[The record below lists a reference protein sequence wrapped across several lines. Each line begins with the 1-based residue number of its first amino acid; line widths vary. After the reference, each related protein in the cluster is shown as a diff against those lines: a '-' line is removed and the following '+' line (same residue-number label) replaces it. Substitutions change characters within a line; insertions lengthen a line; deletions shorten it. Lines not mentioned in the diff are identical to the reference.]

1 MRDKLN
7 FIKGDVMKTA
17 ILSLVTVTMLFL
29 TGCSQKAPMVSAE
42 EGKAR
47 QHAKTEIANVN
58 DKDFIDEQALHDA
71 VRAKDMDQVTLLISK
86 GSDINFKDYYGYN
99 PLHLAVRL
107 NQFEI
112 SEYLI
117 AHGAD
122 INNLDNY
129 QDTPLLDSTRD
140 NYTNLSKLLICN
152 GAERRVADRYDMTPL
167 HYSAKNKN
175 KLISEMLLA
184 KDLIPYCKKD
194 AGDMGDDMADNAMN
208 NEADM
213 TGEGLDSPVVNELP
227 LAQTPEFKG
236 LYQALMEE
244 FKDDFEP
251 WNAELTK
258 DDLMFRFNDPVTLFE
273 RGSDDLKPGFANI
286 LNDFFPRYLKVL
298 SQYQENIQEVRVEGH
313 TSSEWSGAKTE
324 ADRYRLNKNLSVKR
338 ANAVR
343 DFSVG
348 SVQFDKGSTELKP
361 DVAKTVSDTGVD
373 GVWVEDTFQP
383 YGMSYDNLILNPDGT
398 ENKEASRRVDF
409 KIMKK

>member
-1 MRDKLN
+1 MNDKFN

-17 ILSLVTVTMLFL
+17 ILSLVTIATLFM
-29 TGCSQKAPMVSAE
+29 TGCSQKEATVTTE
-42 EGKAR
+42 E
-47 QHAKTEIANVN
+47 AKVAQNQTTTIVN
-58 DKDFIDEQALHDA
+58 DKDFITEQALHDA
-71 VRAKDMDQVTLLISK
+71 VRAKDMEQVTLLVK
-86 GSDINFKDYYGYN
+86 HESDINVKDYYGYN

-107 NQFEI
+107 KQYDIAEF
-112 SEYLI
+112 LI
-117 AHGAD
+117 ANGAD
-122 INNLDNY
+122 VNNLDNY
-129 QDTPLLDSTRD
+129 KDTPLLDSTRD
-140 NYTNLSKLLICN
+140 NYTDLSKLLICN

-184 KDLIPYCKKD
+184 KDLTPYCNNG
-194 AGDMGDDMADNAMN
+194 AMDDGMESATLDESAEPVSAD
-208 NEADM
+208 
-213 TGEGLDSPVVNELP
+213 LP

-236 LYQALMEE
+236 LYEALMEE

-273 RGSDDLKPGFANI
+273 RGSDALKPGFANI

-313 TSSEWSGAKTE
+313 TSSEWSGAKNDDE
-324 ADRYRLNKNLSVKR
+324 RYRLNKILSQKR

-343 DFSVG
+343 NFSVDT
-348 SVQFDKGSTELKP
+348 VQFDKGSSELKP
-361 DVAKTVSDTGVD
+361 EVANLVQGTGVD
-373 GVWVEDTFQP
+373 GAWAEDKFQP

-398 ENKEASRRVDF
+398 ENKKASRRVDF